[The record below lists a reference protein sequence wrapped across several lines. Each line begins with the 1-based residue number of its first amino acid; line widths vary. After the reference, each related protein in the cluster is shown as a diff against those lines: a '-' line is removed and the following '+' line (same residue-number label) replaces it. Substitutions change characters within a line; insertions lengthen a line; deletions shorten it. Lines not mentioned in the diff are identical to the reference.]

1 MESGKSGIFDKT
13 PTSGSPDDGLLRY
26 VKIVSIFFLIRL
38 WAKGKVAFSVLEA
51 LMISEALPVSTYQY
65 SLTTM

>member
-26 VKIVSIFFLIRL
+26 VKIDSIFFLIRL
-38 WAKGKVAFSVLEA
+38 WAKGKVAFPVLEA
-51 LMISEALPVSTYQY
+51 YRKRCLFQRTRTV
-65 SLTTM
+65 